1 MCTSDASFPS
11 PAGSASMR
19 RAALV
24 ILAAAMAVTG
34 SLAASAATQSKAVG
48 SKHALQCPPTI
59 VAACKKN
66 EQRVCRQTDSKGCCV
81 KVFCV
86 QR

>member
-1 MCTSDASFPS
+1 MCTSDASFRSS
-11 PAGSASMR
+11 PVSANMR
-19 RAALV
+19 RAALA
-24 ILAAAMAVTG
+24 IFAAALAATG
-34 SLAASAATQSKAVG
+34 SVTAAAATQSQAV
-48 SKHALQCPPTI
+48 STKYALKCPPTI

>member
-1 MCTSDASFPS
+1 MCTSDASFGG
-11 PAGSASMR
+11 PAGSARMR
-19 RAALV
+19 SATLA
-24 ILAAAMAVTG
+24 ILATALAATG
-34 SLAASAATQSKAVG
+34 SVAAAAATQSQAV
-48 SKHALQCPPTI
+48 STKYALKCPPTI